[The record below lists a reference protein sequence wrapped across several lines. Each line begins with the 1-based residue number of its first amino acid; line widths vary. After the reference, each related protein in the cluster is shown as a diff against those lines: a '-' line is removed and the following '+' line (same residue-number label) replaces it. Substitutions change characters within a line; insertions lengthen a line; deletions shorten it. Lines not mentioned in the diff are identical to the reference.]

1 MIAGVS
7 TLRFIHVLI
16 GIWVLEGYDVYCV
29 LCQGFKYIRLWLV
42 IKWGL
47 ETGYAPPI
55 KNNVETGHV
64 VLGIQIP
71 NNITSS

>member
-42 IKWGL
+42 IK
-47 ETGYAPPI
+47 
-55 KNNVETGHV
+55 
-64 VLGIQIP
+64 
-71 NNITSS
+71 